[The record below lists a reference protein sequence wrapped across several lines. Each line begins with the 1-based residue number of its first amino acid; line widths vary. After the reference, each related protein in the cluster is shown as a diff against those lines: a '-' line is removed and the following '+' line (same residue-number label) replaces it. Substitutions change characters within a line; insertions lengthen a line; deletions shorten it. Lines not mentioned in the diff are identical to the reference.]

1 MWSILPIG
9 LTKKVPFKTSFCW
22 RLKVL
27 LFVEQQSYSWKIV
40 VTHMQCSL
48 QKEDSVHWIMKGS
61 NINFFD
67 FSSSSSA
74 TQMKSGP
81 AIIPSHEILMS
92 RFPVFL
98 VSLLV

>member
-1 MWSILPIG
+1 MTPKGIAVCG
-9 LTKKVPFKTSFCW
+9 ATE
-22 RLKVL
+22 
-27 LFVEQQSYSWKIV
+27 LFMKDRRD
-40 VTHMQCSL
+40 THAVKNCSL